1 MQILYQE
8 LNIRLFYHV
17 ATQQAQMFTM
27 PLQAKQ
33 KLNIMNSFATVLKTE
48 AARAY

>member
-8 LNIRLFYHV
+8 PNIRLFYHV

-33 KLNIMNSFATVLKTE
+33 KLNIMNSFATVLKTQ